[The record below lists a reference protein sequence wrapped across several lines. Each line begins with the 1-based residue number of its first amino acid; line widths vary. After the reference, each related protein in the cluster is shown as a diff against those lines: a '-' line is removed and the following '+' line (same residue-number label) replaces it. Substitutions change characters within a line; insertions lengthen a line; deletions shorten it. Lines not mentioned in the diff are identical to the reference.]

1 MMDLMQAPYRDGGR
15 TLDGIDCWGVVLE
28 VRRRMGLPEL
38 PSIGDTVRTDTK
50 AATRYYES
58 ISAAMVPGAPRAGAI
73 AAVLRGG
80 LFVHAGVVV
89 EADGRTW
96 VMDTNPGHLPTMHT
110 LADFLAAHFKVTFY
124 HDRDLP
130 KQT

>member
-1 MMDLMQAPYRDGGR
+1 MIDLMQAPYLDGGR
-15 TLDGIDCWGVVLE
+15 TLAGIDCWGVVLE

-38 PSIGDTVRTDTK
+38 PSIGGTIRTDVK
-50 AATRYYES
+50 SATRYYAE
-58 ISAAMVPGAPRAGAI
+58 ISATLVPGAPRQGAI

-96 VMDTNPGHLPTMHT
+96 VMDTNPGSLPTMHH
-110 LADFLAAHFKVTFY
+110 LADFQARYFKVVFY
-124 HDRDLP
+124 HDLDLP
-130 KQT
+130 E